1 SDKTCKLH
9 LLYEQW
15 CSASEKWERSS
26 LVLRMKKSVL
36 TRSRGARRWM
46 TKKEICSKYN
56 EEVAEEIIASK
67 FKEDMEN
74 ILWKKHPELPERKEL
89 YLYLCWDE
97 STEEDVVD
105 DLVETM
111 FEGYDE
117 DRKRKQKEEKTSKKK
132 DKKSRKHQSSTSETN
147 DSSDESSASSSDKN
161 SSDDDESSSSSKKKK
176 KGKKNKKSKKNQKH
190 KKDKNAKKNKKC
202 KKSKKAKST
211 KPKGS
216 KRESASGKDGKDDKE
231 KEKDKQKE
239 EEKRKRE
246 EQRNADRKLE
256 KDKQEKRS
264 KAKKALNDVMT
275 ALADIARR
283 EQKTKDMSENLKA
296 AVIESLDGHKSELK
310 RMSPYDTDR
319 KKDLSSFILRTI
331 DDVAGAETATIRAPV
346 RDRKSRK
353 GFKWMNIEMLEPY
366 SVIQYLWCTV
376 GLEIDDAQLHN
387 FWAEHR
393 ARGTPWAVATETDF
407 IPLALYGDGCRI
419 RQVSLQPVQ
428 KAIGIFL
435 SCPLYRP
442 KSARAC
448 RWLLC
453 TLDENLLYK
462 EVTLNKIFA
471 RIVWSLNLLW
481 EDRFPACDPF
491 GQPVPERFRA
501 RIGTPITGKRF
512 QVVEFRG
519 DWVWQKQVFRFNS
532 TWLAGARKPVCFAC
546 PAYRTGQCRYTDVT
560 ESSPLWDRQYTYLEF
575 LNREMPA
582 SGLSCLAEGTFKT
595 TYQFP
600 GL

>member
-1 SDKTCKLH
+1 MRKA
-9 LLYEQW
+9 LLQGHP
-15 CSASEKWERSS
+15 SIPSTPSLDGAS
-26 LVLRMKKSVL
+26 
-36 TRSRGARRWM
+36 
-46 TKKEICSKYN
+46 
-56 EEVAEEIIASK
+56 
-67 FKEDMEN
+67 
-74 ILWKKHPELPERKEL
+74 
-89 YLYLCWDE
+89 
-97 STEEDVVD
+97 
-105 DLVETM
+105 
-111 FEGYDE
+111 
-117 DRKRKQKEEKTSKKK
+117 
-132 DKKSRKHQSSTSETN
+132 
-147 DSSDESSASSSDKN
+147 
-161 SSDDDESSSSSKKKK
+161 DDESSE
-176 KGKKNKKSKKNQKH
+176 G
-190 KKDKNAKKNKKC
+190 
-202 KKSKKAKST
+202 
-211 KPKGS
+211 
-216 KRESASGKDGKDDKE
+216 
-231 KEKDKQKE
+231 
-239 EEKRKRE
+239 
-246 EQRNADRKLE
+246 
-256 KDKQEKRS
+256 
-264 KAKKALNDVMT
+264 
-275 ALADIARR
+275 
-283 EQKTKDMSENLKA
+283 
-296 AVIESLDGHKSELK
+296 
-310 RMSPYDTDR
+310 PYDTDR

-331 DDVAGAETATIRAPV
+331 DDVAGAVSSVGQAVRNCRNHCKEVGFNRLNSQTLAFVKKSKINAARNFFSFCHVPVETATIRAPV

-442 KSARAC
+442 KGARAC

-582 SGLSCLAEGTFKT
+582 SGLSPVLLLRGFHHSCLALCSMHIINLGLMYGVNGSCLMTILESTEMFGRYGEISLQEQMDLAYQDFKQFLRASSIPCSQPAFTVKLVVKKNGEVLMTGKAYNNRCIQLWLEKVMRSAAGDYLHADERIGNMSVCMTALARFMHLIEASPRFLSVEQAAAIHREGMLFARLHVLLNHQSARHLDTYSFRFAKTDAIFATGTRSWMKT
-595 TYQFP
+595 TWDGCAEPYLERTLCTRDR
-600 GL
+600 GLCGCRSFVCGPSNTK